1 MKTIKYILLISLL
14 VASAGCVTKPRVIKS
29 PCVDN
34 QYSDSATPCI
44 RREVN
49 NRWLA

>member
-14 VASAGCVTKPRVIKS
+14 VLSVGCNTKPRIIKS

-34 QYSDSATPCI
+34 QYSDSATPCV
-44 RREVN
+44 RRQIN
-49 NRWLA
+49 NKWLA